1 VPHSQRVHPWA
12 TFAALSLLFFL
23 VNAGTFSSLGVV
35 LPSMVHE
42 LHWTW
47 AQAGMG
53 YTVLGLSC
61 GLSSLLPTLL
71 IRRLGVRSPLLG
83 GTVLLVVGFT
93 VLARAH
99 TVAAYLA
106 GALMTGMANTL
117 TATIP
122 GTHVLTGL
130 FKRRSAVLGAYF
142 TAGALGAV
150 AGPLFFV
157 LVHAVTQGWRMY
169 WVAFAVASALLG
181 VFAVL
186 VTPNRL
192 AKAAVEPPELLAPSE
207 IIENLNDWTVRR
219 ALAAPQYYVIV
230 GSYMLYLL
238 INTTAHGFAV
248 EHLSERG
255 IDPRAAAA
263 MMSLEAFI
271 GAAVSLGGGLL
282 GERIGA
288 KWLLVTA
295 LVTLGIGTAALA
307 EAHGYGLMLVYAIGM
322 GISFGLIFVAPPLLL
337 LNYFGRK
344 PNLELYS
351 LMGLFSVVAAAG
363 PTIAGWARDTL
374 GSFAGMFLLFSVST
388 LIMLAL
394 ALVMTAP
401 VFSDER
407 RPQSLP
413 REAA

>member
-1 VPHSQRVHPWA
+1 VPHSERSNPWA
-12 TFAALSLLFFL
+12 AFAALSLLFFL

-35 LPSMVHE
+35 LPSMVRE

-71 IRRLGVRSPLLG
+71 IRRFGVRGPLLG

-99 TVAAYLA
+99 TVGAYLA

-122 GTHVLTGL
+122 GSHVLTAL
-130 FKRRSAVLGAYF
+130 FKRKSAVLGAYF

-157 LVHAVTQGWRMY
+157 LIHAVTNGWRMY
-169 WVAFAVASALLG
+169 WVAFAGASALLG

-186 VTPNRL
+186 ATPNRP
-192 AKAAVEPPELLAPSE
+192 AKAAVEPPEPSE
-207 IIENLNDWTVRR
+207 IIEGLNDWTVRR
-219 ALAAPQYYVIV
+219 ALATPQYYVIV

-271 GAAVSLGGGLL
+271 GAAVSLAGGVL
-282 GERIGA
+282 GEKVGP
-288 KWLLVTA
+288 KWLLVVA
-295 LVTLGIGTAALA
+295 LVALGVGTAALA
-307 EAHGYGLMLVYAIGM
+307 EAHGFGLMLVYSIGM

-351 LMGLFSVVAAAG
+351 LMGLFSVAAAAG

-374 GSFAGMFLLFSVST
+374 GSFSGMFLLFAAST
-388 LIMLAL
+388 LIVLAL
-394 ALVMTAP
+394 ASLMTAP
-401 VFSDER
+401 VFSYER
-407 RPQSLP
+407 RPQPLA
-413 REAA
+413 REAT